1 MIKFRG
7 SNGGRKLSSCLN
19 DGEEKLKEKSKE
31 ESWCLSLIKPP
42 PLIVLFNSHC
52 LDSECP

>member
-19 DGEEKLKEKSKE
+19 GGEEKLKEKSKE
-31 ESWCLSLIKPP
+31 DSWCLSLIKPP
-42 PLIVLFNSHC
+42 LIVLLNSHR

>member
-19 DGEEKLKEKSKE
+19 DGEEKLKLIKSEE
-31 ESWCLSLIKPP
+31 ESWYLSLIKPP
-42 PLIVLFNSHC
+42 FSL
-52 LDSECP
+52 

>member
-19 DGEEKLKEKSKE
+19 DGEEKLKEKLKE

-42 PLIVLFNSHC
+42 LNSS
-52 LDSECP
+52 LK

>member
-7 SNGGRKLSSCLN
+7 SNVGRKLSSCLN

-42 PLIVLFNSHC
+42 LIVLFNSHC